1 MQKTIILMLTLFVI
15 SCTNNN
21 YEKLVDEKFKKS
33 KYEDILEKNIEKK
46 TYYKYDYSKKFK
58 QENIF
63 LFIEKEDPAKL
74 YLGINYRG
82 KDWLYM
88 KSIEFIGTEDFEID
102 FLDYRTF
109 NPIWKDNTTINMG
122 VFTLKKGYLYIALS
136 TFFFSTMEISLKPI
150 VATLSFEE
158 MMSDFF
164 ESVESLAKEKRVIVA
179 IDEFQQIAEI
189 KDIKLDAYLRKEI
202 QQRSKNVSYFFLGS
216 KRHLLTSLFEYKA
229 PLYEM
234 ARHYELPS
242 LELSEIRDYVTRYI
256 EISDFLLEYVCEI
269 CDYETKMLQ
278 HMFHILYVRKEDIT
292 KETIDRARDEI
303 IGSKDSSYRMVY
315 DSLSSTQKIALK
327 AVGKYKGG
335 FFAQEVLQEYN
346 ITKQSMQSAINLLSK
361 KELIDKEGQK
371 YFIPDRVFELWI
383 ERL

>member
-63 LFIEKEDPAKL
+63 LFIEKEDTAKL

-122 VFTLKKGYLYIALS
+122 V
-136 TFFFSTMEISLKPI
+136 
-150 VATLSFEE
+150 EE
-158 MMSDFF
+158 KILFPVD
-164 ESVESLAKEKRVIVA
+164 EKYMV
-179 IDEFQQIAEI
+179 
-189 KDIKLDAYLRKEI
+189 
-202 QQRSKNVSYFFLGS
+202 N
-216 KRHLLTSLFEYKA
+216 
-229 PLYEM
+229 
-234 ARHYELPS
+234 
-242 LELSEIRDYVTRYI
+242 LE
-256 EISDFLLEYVCEI
+256 
-269 CDYETKMLQ
+269 KMLQ
-278 HMFHILYVRKEDIT
+278 NEEVNIILKSDYDERISKRKLSEKELVRMRKILDLY
-292 KETIDRARDEI
+292 KTI
-303 IGSKDSSYRMVY
+303 
-315 DSLSSTQKIALK
+315 
-327 AVGKYKGG
+327 
-335 FFAQEVLQEYN
+335 LQEN
-346 ITKQSMQSAINLLSK
+346 
-361 KELIDKEGQK
+361 
-371 YFIPDRVFELWI
+371 
-383 ERL
+383 ERKTDGN

>member
-63 LFIEKEDPAKL
+63 LFIEKEDTAKL

-122 VFTLKKGYLYIALS
+122 V
-136 TFFFSTMEISLKPI
+136 
-150 VATLSFEE
+150 EE
-158 MMSDFF
+158 KILFPVD
-164 ESVESLAKEKRVIVA
+164 EKYMV
-179 IDEFQQIAEI
+179 
-189 KDIKLDAYLRKEI
+189 
-202 QQRSKNVSYFFLGS
+202 N
-216 KRHLLTSLFEYKA
+216 
-229 PLYEM
+229 
-234 ARHYELPS
+234 
-242 LELSEIRDYVTRYI
+242 LE
-256 EISDFLLEYVCEI
+256 
-269 CDYETKMLQ
+269 KMLQ
-278 HMFHILYVRKEDIT
+278 NEEINIILKSDYDERISKRKLSVKELVRMRKILDLY
-292 KETIDRARDEI
+292 KTI
-303 IGSKDSSYRMVY
+303 
-315 DSLSSTQKIALK
+315 
-327 AVGKYKGG
+327 
-335 FFAQEVLQEYN
+335 LQEN
-346 ITKQSMQSAINLLSK
+346 
-361 KELIDKEGQK
+361 
-371 YFIPDRVFELWI
+371 
-383 ERL
+383 ERKTDGN

>member
-63 LFIEKEDPAKL
+63 LFIEKEDTAKL

-122 VFTLKKGYLYIALS
+122 V
-136 TFFFSTMEISLKPI
+136 
-150 VATLSFEE
+150 EE
-158 MMSDFF
+158 KILFPVD
-164 ESVESLAKEKRVIVA
+164 EKYMV
-179 IDEFQQIAEI
+179 
-189 KDIKLDAYLRKEI
+189 
-202 QQRSKNVSYFFLGS
+202 N
-216 KRHLLTSLFEYKA
+216 
-229 PLYEM
+229 
-234 ARHYELPS
+234 
-242 LELSEIRDYVTRYI
+242 LE
-256 EISDFLLEYVCEI
+256 
-269 CDYETKMLQ
+269 KMLQ
-278 HMFHILYVRKEDIT
+278 NEEVNIILKSDYDERISKRKLSVKELVRMRKILDLY
-292 KETIDRARDEI
+292 KTI
-303 IGSKDSSYRMVY
+303 
-315 DSLSSTQKIALK
+315 
-327 AVGKYKGG
+327 
-335 FFAQEVLQEYN
+335 LQEN
-346 ITKQSMQSAINLLSK
+346 
-361 KELIDKEGQK
+361 
-371 YFIPDRVFELWI
+371 
-383 ERL
+383 ERKTDGN

>member
-63 LFIEKEDPAKL
+63 LFIEKEDIPKL

-122 VFTLKKGYLYIALS
+122 V
-136 TFFFSTMEISLKPI
+136 
-150 VATLSFEE
+150 EE
-158 MMSDFF
+158 KILFPVD
-164 ESVESLAKEKRVIVA
+164 EKYMV
-179 IDEFQQIAEI
+179 
-189 KDIKLDAYLRKEI
+189 
-202 QQRSKNVSYFFLGS
+202 N
-216 KRHLLTSLFEYKA
+216 
-229 PLYEM
+229 
-234 ARHYELPS
+234 
-242 LELSEIRDYVTRYI
+242 LE
-256 EISDFLLEYVCEI
+256 
-269 CDYETKMLQ
+269 KMLQ
-278 HMFHILYVRKEDIT
+278 NEEVNIILKSDYDERISKRKLSVKELVRMRKILDLY
-292 KETIDRARDEI
+292 KTI
-303 IGSKDSSYRMVY
+303 
-315 DSLSSTQKIALK
+315 
-327 AVGKYKGG
+327 
-335 FFAQEVLQEYN
+335 LQEN
-346 ITKQSMQSAINLLSK
+346 
-361 KELIDKEGQK
+361 
-371 YFIPDRVFELWI
+371 
-383 ERL
+383 ERKTDGN

>member
-63 LFIEKEDPAKL
+63 LFIEKEDIPKL

-122 VFTLKKGYLYIALS
+122 V
-136 TFFFSTMEISLKPI
+136 
-150 VATLSFEE
+150 
-158 MMSDFF
+158 
-164 ESVESLAKEKRVIVA
+164 VEKILFPVDEKYMV
-179 IDEFQQIAEI
+179 
-189 KDIKLDAYLRKEI
+189 
-202 QQRSKNVSYFFLGS
+202 N
-216 KRHLLTSLFEYKA
+216 
-229 PLYEM
+229 
-234 ARHYELPS
+234 
-242 LELSEIRDYVTRYI
+242 LE
-256 EISDFLLEYVCEI
+256 
-269 CDYETKMLQ
+269 KMLQ
-278 HMFHILYVRKEDIT
+278 NEEVTIILKSDYDERISKRKLSEKELVRMRKILDLY
-292 KETIDRARDEI
+292 KTI
-303 IGSKDSSYRMVY
+303 
-315 DSLSSTQKIALK
+315 
-327 AVGKYKGG
+327 
-335 FFAQEVLQEYN
+335 LQEN
-346 ITKQSMQSAINLLSK
+346 
-361 KELIDKEGQK
+361 
-371 YFIPDRVFELWI
+371 
-383 ERL
+383 ERKTDGN

>member
-1 MQKTIILMLTLFVI
+1 MQAPFPYDKISSGETFYGRKASIKLLGEIANSGSNILIFSKRRMGKSSLISQFFLEQKDEFITIYVDIFDIISKEDFARELLKGVSNATKLDIKSAMQKMMSLFKRARVEP
-15 SCTNNN
+15 S
-21 YEKLVDEKFKKS
+21 VDV
-33 KYEDILEKNIEKK
+33 N
-46 TYYKYDYSKKFK
+46 
-58 QENIF
+58 
-63 LFIEKEDPAKL
+63 
-74 YLGINYRG
+74 
-82 KDWLYM
+82 
-88 KSIEFIGTEDFEID
+88 
-102 FLDYRTF
+102 
-109 NPIWKDNTTINMG
+109 
-122 VFTLKKGYLYIALS
+122 
-136 TFFFSTMEISLKPI
+136 TMEISLKPI

>member
-63 LFIEKEDPAKL
+63 LFIEKEDTAKL

-122 VFTLKKGYLYIALS
+122 V
-136 TFFFSTMEISLKPI
+136 
-150 VATLSFEE
+150 EE
-158 MMSDFF
+158 KILFPVD
-164 ESVESLAKEKRVIVA
+164 EKYMVN
-179 IDEFQQIAEI
+179 
-189 KDIKLDAYLRKEI
+189 LD
-202 QQRSKNVSYFFLGS
+202 
-216 KRHLLTSLFEYKA
+216 
-229 PLYEM
+229 
-234 ARHYELPS
+234 
-242 LELSEIRDYVTRYI
+242 
-256 EISDFLLEYVCEI
+256 
-269 CDYETKMLQ
+269 KMLQ
-278 HMFHILYVRKEDIT
+278 NEEVNIILKSDYDERISKRKLSVKELVRMRKILDLY
-292 KETIDRARDEI
+292 KTI
-303 IGSKDSSYRMVY
+303 
-315 DSLSSTQKIALK
+315 
-327 AVGKYKGG
+327 
-335 FFAQEVLQEYN
+335 LQEN
-346 ITKQSMQSAINLLSK
+346 
-361 KELIDKEGQK
+361 
-371 YFIPDRVFELWI
+371 
-383 ERL
+383 ERKTDGN

>member
-63 LFIEKEDPAKL
+63 LFIEKEDTAKL

-122 VFTLKKGYLYIALS
+122 V
-136 TFFFSTMEISLKPI
+136 
-150 VATLSFEE
+150 EE
-158 MMSDFF
+158 KILFPVD
-164 ESVESLAKEKRVIVA
+164 EKYMV
-179 IDEFQQIAEI
+179 
-189 KDIKLDAYLRKEI
+189 
-202 QQRSKNVSYFFLGS
+202 N
-216 KRHLLTSLFEYKA
+216 
-229 PLYEM
+229 
-234 ARHYELPS
+234 
-242 LELSEIRDYVTRYI
+242 LE
-256 EISDFLLEYVCEI
+256 
-269 CDYETKMLQ
+269 KMLQ
-278 HMFHILYVRKEDIT
+278 NGEVNIILKSDYDERISERKLSEKELVRMRKILDLY
-292 KETIDRARDEI
+292 KTI
-303 IGSKDSSYRMVY
+303 
-315 DSLSSTQKIALK
+315 
-327 AVGKYKGG
+327 
-335 FFAQEVLQEYN
+335 LQEN
-346 ITKQSMQSAINLLSK
+346 
-361 KELIDKEGQK
+361 
-371 YFIPDRVFELWI
+371 
-383 ERL
+383 ERKTDGN